1 MARANTQNLLRTETA
16 GWLAKSGDM
25 AGWLAATIF
34 EFPVGKP
41 EAASARRNGAMLL
54 FNRVTCS

>member
-1 MARANTQNLLRTETA
+1 MQTETA